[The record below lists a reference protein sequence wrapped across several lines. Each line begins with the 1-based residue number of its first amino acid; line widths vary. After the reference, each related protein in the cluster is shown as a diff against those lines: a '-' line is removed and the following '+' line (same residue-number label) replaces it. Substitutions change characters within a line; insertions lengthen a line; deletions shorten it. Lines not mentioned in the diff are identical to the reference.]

1 MSVNTTVAPL
11 TEIKTG
17 GDVLDYLLAKDGLQY
32 GMFVDVPDGLLRD
45 QGSNDWYE
53 AHLVDS
59 DGRGVIRYIELAESG
74 DMPSFSDLKR
84 YLKRH
89 GSPIEELFTVI
100 AYRKTD
106 NGPLTST
113 VTDDLTFLYID
124 EQFSTED
131 IEVTFDLKYFTID
144 RTGVE
149 PVYLDFLDSLTVAG
163 LGRSSLETTVGETF
177 SIKEITNTF
186 YETFGEIFRDDLQ
199 SAIHDIEDSDENVN
213 AYTRKVVNRVLFLLF
228 IEEKGWLDNDSNY
241 IENKYEIAKSRDD
254 LHVYDDFFEPLFFE
268 ALCDPVNSDYEFLG
282 EIPFLNGGL
291 FERTSIEEQVSI
303 DETFFDALLAPD
315 ENEQG
320 QPNGFLRRYKLT
332 LKESNPSEQELVVDP
347 EFVGRIFE
355 MFMQDDER
363 SEIGAFYT
371 PKPIT
376 TYMAKN
382 ALKQHLLQ
390 DNDRLTQ
397 EEVVSLVSDHS
408 VPDSLAD
415 EAITDEVIERLQTVS
430 ILDPAV
436 GSGAFIIAVLNELVG
451 ITEAVNDARGVHRDR
466 FTLKK
471 EFIASNIYGVDTD
484 PGGIELCKFR
494 TWLYLVQD
502 LDISHREF
510 IEENERFALPNLG
523 FKFFVGNSLVGE
535 HDPTRIDSHFQETL
549 SGGLVATKEEIK
561 HIRRKHLTAYGD
573 EKDRLATRLD
583 DLTAKLESQL
593 AVRDRDGWMTEV
605 VTEADSL
612 FEWSVNIPEVVL
624 DGGFDIVIGNP
635 PYEGQSQ
642 QDYIGAL
649 ARFYDDRY
657 DFYTTIPGMRHDL
670 YQKFIIR
677 GWELTRE
684 RGIFCYITSNTFL
697 TIGSKQTTRHL
708 LQENDLY
715 SLLLANP
722 ETFDAAVNPAIFLL
736 QKGGPAGD
744 QRFIYGD
751 ASETQIDQY
760 RSLVTQLIQTE
771 PETMAV
777 QADGG
782 PIGEA
787 DITSLNLPGS
797 TRGYVVPVALYRQ
810 SLGRAFFEPTSVNLR
825 LFNGVLSDVRGL
837 VADWQ
842 EELQDSSRIAASL
855 DRIKSEHIDGLQ
867 PGDAS
872 ILGLLAVGG
881 VGLHTGSNDEYLAY
895 HDGTRPAERVKERN
909 DDFEYVEKNDN
920 QFRWM
925 SRIIKDDHIADVA
938 SLTQSEMRNGIEN
951 DEATWLP
958 IEKGKGE
965 PYYTEITEY
974 INWSKDAVDGIRRDG
989 SLRNVEYYF
998 GEGIFAVGQG
1008 TGDPRFRY
1016 TNNTVIE
1023 HSGNILIPV
1032 TDKVSTKYLL
1042 GVLNSEFAKYL
1053 VNEFINHSV
1062 NTQLS
1067 DFRRLPII
1075 IPTETEKASVERL
1088 VSDAIAAKK
1097 EQADADITDIQAQI
1111 DETIATIYD
1120 VPEFVTTETPGID
1133 SE

>member
-1 MSVNTTVAPL
+1 MSINETVAPL
-11 TEIKTG
+11 TEIETG
-17 GDVLDYLLAKDGLQY
+17 GDVLDYLLANDGLQY
-32 GMFVDVPDGLLRD
+32 GRFVDVPDGLLCD
-45 QGSNDWYE
+45 QGSNGWYE
-53 AHLVDS
+53 AHLVDP
-59 DGRGVIRYIELAESG
+59 DGRGVIRYIELVESG
-74 DMPSFSDLKR
+74 DVPAFGDLTR

-89 GSPIEELFTVI
+89 GSPLDELFTVI
-100 AYRKTD
+100 AYRKAD
-106 NGPLTST
+106 DGPLTSAL
-113 VTDDLTFLYID
+113 TDTLTFLYID
-124 EQFSTED
+124 EQCPTADSVGT
-131 IEVTFDLKYFTID
+131 VDLTYFTID
-144 RTGVE
+144 RTGVQ
-149 PVYLDFLDSLTVAG
+149 PVYRDFLDSLTVAG
-163 LGRSSLETTVGETF
+163 QGRSSLETTVGETF
-177 SIKEITNTF
+177 SIEEMTTTF
-186 YETFGEIFRDDLQ
+186 YETFGEIFRDELQ
-199 SAIHDIEDSDENVN
+199 SAIHDIEDPDENVN
-213 AYTRKVVNRVLFLLF
+213 AYTRTVVNRVLFLLF
-228 IEEKGWLDNDSNY
+228 IEETGWLDNDANY
-241 IENKYEIAKSRDD
+241 IENRYERARGRDD

-268 ALCDPVNSDYEFLG
+268 ALRDPVNSDYEFLG

-291 FERTSIEEQVSI
+291 FERTSVEEQVSI
-303 DETFFDALLAPD
+303 DEPFFDALLDPD

-320 QPNGFLRRYKLT
+320 QPKGVLRRYEFT
-332 LKESNPSEQELVVDP
+332 LEESNPGEQELVVDP

-376 TYMAKN
+376 TYMAKT
-382 ALKQHLLQ
+382 ALTQHLLEA
-390 DNDRLTQ
+390 DDGLTR
-397 EEVVSLVSDHS
+397 EAVGSLVSDHS

-415 EAITDEVIERLQTVS
+415 EASIDEVIERLQTVS

-436 GSGAFIIAVLNELVG
+436 GSGAFVIAVLDELVG
-451 ITEAVNDARGVHRDR
+451 ITEAVHDARGVRRDR

-484 PGGIELCKFR
+484 PGGIELCRFR
-494 TWLYLVQD
+494 TWLYLVRD

-523 FKFFVGNSLVGE
+523 FTFFVGNSLVGE

-549 SGGLVATKEEIK
+549 SGGLEATTEEIK
-561 HIRRKHLTAYGD
+561 HVRRKHLTAYGD
-573 EKDRLATRLD
+573 EKERLASRLD
-583 DLTAKLESQL
+583 DLTANLESQL

-605 VTEADSL
+605 VREADSL

-684 RGIFCYITSNTFL
+684 RGVFCYITSNTFL

-708 LQENDLY
+708 LQENDLHT
-715 SLLLANP
+715 LLLANP

-744 QRFIYGD
+744 RRFIYAD
-751 ASETQIDQY
+751 ASETQIEQY

-771 PETMAV
+771 PEPMAL

-782 PIGEA
+782 PIGEG
-787 DITSLNLPGS
+787 DVTSLNVPGS

-810 SLGRAFFEPTSVNLR
+810 SLGRAFFEPTSANLR

-837 VADWQ
+837 AADWR
-842 EELQDSSRIAASL
+842 EELLDSSRIAASL
-855 DRIKSEHIDGLQ
+855 DRIKSAHIDHLQ

-872 ILGLLAVGG
+872 ILGLLTVGG
-881 VGLHTGSNDEYLAY
+881 VGLHTGNNDEYMAY
-895 HDGTRPAERVKERN
+895 FDGTRPAERVKERN
-909 DDFEYVEKNDN
+909 DDFEYVEKNDT

-925 SRIIKDDHIADVA
+925 SRIITDDHRADVG
-938 SLTQSEMRNGIEN
+938 SLTESEKRTGIEN
-951 DEATWLP
+951 AEASWLP

-965 PYYTEITEY
+965 PYYTDNTEY
-974 INWSKDAVDGIRRDG
+974 INWSKEAVEGIRRDG

-1016 TNNTVIE
+1016 TNNSVIE
-1023 HSGNILIPV
+1023 HSGNILVPV

-1053 VNEFINHSV
+1053 VDEFINHSV

-1067 DFRRLPII
+1067 EFRRLPVI

-1088 VSDAIAAKK
+1088 VTAAIAGKT
-1097 EQADADITDIQAQI
+1097 EQPDADITEIQAQI

-1120 VPEFVTTETPGID
+1120 VPEFVRTETSGIGPG
-1133 SE
+1133 